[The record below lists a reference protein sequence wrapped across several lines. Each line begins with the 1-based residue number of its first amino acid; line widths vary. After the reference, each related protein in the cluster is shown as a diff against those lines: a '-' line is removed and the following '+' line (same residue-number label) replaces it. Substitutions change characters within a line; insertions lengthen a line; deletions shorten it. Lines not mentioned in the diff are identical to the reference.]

1 MAHWLVPAPAHK
13 LAGNGAHM
21 MGTQAGTLVTQAGM
35 LVIQAGMLA
44 TQAGML
50 VTQAGTLAILVGRLA
65 TEERVPGLVHAWTPA
80 RRQEVPTWA
89 TGWALA
95 ALAPE
100 VPDGLL

>member
-1 MAHWLVPAPAHK
+1 MAHWLVPVPAHK

-21 MGTQAGTLVTQAGM
+21 MGTQVGTLVTQAGM
-35 LVIQAGMLA
+35 LVTQAGLSA

-50 VTQAGTLAILVGRLA
+50 AIQAGTLAILVGALA
-65 TEERVPGLVHAWTPA
+65 TEEHVPVLVHNWMPA
-80 RRQEVPTWA
+80 RQQEVPTWA

-100 VPDGLL
+100 VPDAPL